1 MKNIKNTKRIKKT
14 RGKSSIVFT
23 WQVSYV
29 TMLLLPLLL
38 SLFSYNYIEKMV
50 SAEVR
55 NANAIAVTNSMQNA
69 DRIVGNINKFNMQLS
84 FSRAVSDFLEF
95 KPPFTPAKRF
105 ASSDVSS
112 ELRVVQNADSDL
124 KYVYIYF
131 PALDCVITPLSLI
144 DSRDFYTAS
153 HDNSE
158 SDYEEWKQSLNSLT
172 TSVQVKTKMSFSF
185 DSPEQEFVAFMQPL
199 PLVTRNI
206 QAVSVILVS
215 PESFLNALNVG
226 NTYGA
231 SNVIFD
237 NNGGTLV
244 SSSDWEIGQPIPEGE
259 SGIFETKTSDHKKA
273 SAFYLK
279 SETLGWTYVSVVP
292 DESYLKQLWN
302 MRIWLAFFLTFY
314 MFLGIFSIWFLIRR
328 NYSPVKAILDTI
340 ESRLPAMTSEKTNE
354 YGLIEQILNK
364 MFSENDEMSKIVDEQ
379 TDTIQQSF
387 LNRLLYCDI
396 PKETIQDE
404 LIRYGIITVSE
415 FFTTVLF
422 YIKDAGDILS
432 EGHEENYRENFR
444 QAGFVINNVMKEL
457 LGKDNLAISTEIN
470 NQPCIIL
477 NIRPENMERVYD
489 QLTTAVDYGADII
502 SEHFHI
508 SFIAAVGGIQFSAAG
523 IPIAYQEAQISAEY
537 GLLRNKS
544 RTIFHKDLTST
555 TKTDYSYP
563 IETERQLIN
572 YIRVGDSS
580 AAAALIDEVFAMN
593 FAEENLILSMAKCL
607 MFDITGTVI
616 KALHSYAPLPHTLQ
630 EKIDTVTQYE
640 NLLSF
645 QENIRDVIGESCIF
659 MKEKAKDGKDE
670 KEKETLKTKI
680 ITFIDENYTNQEL
693 NVSMIAYSLN
703 LHPTYISN
711 EFKARTGENL
721 LDYIM
726 KYRIQRAIK
735 LFDNESL
742 NLEAIAEATGYGNLR
757 NFVRAFKKYEG
768 VTPAKYKEIRQ
779 RP

>member
-1 MKNIKNTKRIKKT
+1 MKDMKNMKRKN
-14 RGKSSIVFT
+14 SIVFT
-23 WQVSYV
+23 WQVSYII
-29 TMLLLPLLL
+29 MLLLPLLL
-38 SLFSYNYIEKMV
+38 GFFSYNHIEKMV

-84 FSRAVSDFLEF
+84 FSRAVSDFF
-95 KPPFTPAKRF
+95 DIKPPLTPAERF
-105 ASSDVSS
+105 ASLDVNS
-112 ELRVVQNADSDL
+112 ELRVVQNSDSDL
-124 KYVYIYF
+124 KYIYIYF

-144 DSRDFYTAS
+144 ESRDFYTAS
-153 HDNSE
+153 HNNSE
-158 SDYEEWKQSLNSLT
+158 SDFEEWKQFLSSIT
-172 TSVQVKTKMSFSF
+172 TSAQVKTKMSFGF
-185 DSPEQEFVAFMQPL
+185 DSPEQEFVAFIQPL
-199 PLVTRNI
+199 PLVTRDT

-237 NNGGTLV
+237 NNGGALV
-244 SSSDWEIGQPIPEGE
+244 SSSEWEIEKPASDGE
-259 SGIFETKTSDHKKA
+259 SGIFETKTIDGKKA

-292 DESYLKQLWN
+292 DESYLRPLWD
-302 MRIWLAFFLTFY
+302 MRIWLAVFSALY
-314 MFLGIFSIWFLIRR
+314 IFLGIFSIWFLIRR

-340 ESRLPAMTSEKTNE
+340 ESRLPSMTSERTNE
-354 YGLIEQILNK
+354 YGLIEQILNR
-364 MFSENDEMSKIVDEQ
+364 MFSENDKMSKIVDAQ
-379 TDTIQQSF
+379 TDTVKQSF
-387 LNRLLYCDI
+387 LNRLLYGDI
-396 PKETIQDE
+396 PKKSIHDE
-404 LIRYGIITVSE
+404 LARYEIATISE
-415 FFTTVLF
+415 FFTTILF
-422 YIKDAGDILS
+422 YIKDTGDILT
-432 EGHEENYRENFR
+432 EGHEENYRENFK

-457 LGKDNLAISTEIN
+457 LGKDNFVISTEIN

-477 NIRPENMERVYD
+477 NIRPENIERVYD
-489 QLTTAVDYGADII
+489 QLITAVDYGADII
-502 SEHFHI
+502 SEHFHV
-508 SFIAAVGGIQFSAAG
+508 SFIAAVGEIQFSADG
-523 IPIAYQEAQISAEY
+523 IPIAYQEAQMAAEY
-537 GLLRNKS
+537 GLLRNKG

-555 TKTDYSYP
+555 TKTDYSYT

-572 YIRVGDSS
+572 YIRVGDSC
-580 AAAALIDEVFAMN
+580 AAKALIDEVFTIN
-593 FAEENLILSMAKCL
+593 FAEKNLILSMAKCL

-630 EKIDTVTQYE
+630 EKINTVTQYE

-645 QENIRDVIGESCIF
+645 QGNIRDVIGESCIF

-670 KEKETLKTKI
+670 REKETLKSKI

-726 KYRIQRAIK
+726 KYRIQKAIK
-735 LFDNESL
+735 LFDDENL

-768 VTPAKYKEIRQ
+768 VTPAKYREIRQ